1 MIAPITGFM
10 KKRVITDI
18 VTGFGLGTIAALGW
32 WHYVHKPMV
41 KTREDYYAQLAA
53 QKKAEEEA

>member
-1 MIAPITGFM
+1 MSILKEHFTNWKSSSLTI
-10 KKRVITDI
+10 
-18 VTGFGLGTIAALGW
+18 GFGLGTIAALGW

>member
-1 MIAPITGFM
+1 LII
-10 KKRVITDI
+10 
-18 VTGFGLGTIAALGW
+18 GFGLGTIAALGW